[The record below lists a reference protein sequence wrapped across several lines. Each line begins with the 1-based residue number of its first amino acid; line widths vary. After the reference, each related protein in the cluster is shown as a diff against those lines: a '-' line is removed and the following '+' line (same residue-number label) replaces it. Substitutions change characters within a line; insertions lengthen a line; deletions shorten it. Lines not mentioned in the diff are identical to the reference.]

1 MATQYAFGKIVTNG
15 LILALDAAD
24 KNSYPGTG
32 TAWNDLSGNENTGT
46 VSGSANFSTTNGGSF
61 SFPTSGSFIFPENS
75 ALNTQTPTVEV
86 WAKVNSL
93 SQNGFWFEKGNVNTQ
108 YSLFIE
114 GSNNLICWRQYFSN
128 SSTLTNLT
136 ITPSTY
142 INTTNWFQIAG
153 TFTSGARRIYVNGVL
168 VASDAQ
174 TGTIATNTNG
184 SSIGVYG
191 GFNGSRG
198 YYYNGNIGIVKVYNR
213 DLSATEIAL
222 NYNAQ
227 KSRFGLI

>member
-15 LILALDAAD
+15 LVLALDAAD
-24 KNSYPGTG
+24 RNSYPGTG
-32 TAWNDLSGNENTGT
+32 TTWNDVSGNENTGT
-46 VSGSANFSTTNGGSF
+46 VSGSANFSTINGGNF
-61 SFPTSGSFIFPENS
+61 SFPTSGSFVFPENS

-86 WAKVNSL
+86 WARTNATN
-93 SQNGFWFEKGNVNTQ
+93 QNGFWFEKGNVNTQ
-108 YSLFIE
+108 YSLFLENTNI
-114 GSNNLICWRQYFSN
+114 IWRHYFSN
-128 SSTLTNLT
+128 LSNYNNLT
-136 ITPSTY
+136 VPAATY

-198 YYYNGNIGIVKVYNR
+198 YYYNGNIGTVKVYNR
-213 DLSATEIAL
+213 ALSATEIAQ

-227 KSRFGLI
+227 KSRFGLS

>member
-1 MATQYAFGKIVTNG
+1 MGVSGGPDVIQDG
-15 LILALDAAD
+15 LVLALDAAD
-24 KNSYPGTG
+24 RNSYPGSG
-32 TAWNDLSGNENTGT
+32 TTWNDLSGNGNIGT

-86 WAKVNSL
+86 WARTNATN
-93 SQNGFWFEKGNVNTQ
+93 QNGFWFEKGNVNTQ
-108 YSLFIE
+108 YSLFQESTTIV
-114 GSNNLICWRQYFSN
+114 WRQF
-128 SSTLTNLT
+128 LTNLGSYSNLT
-136 ITPSTY
+136 VTTATY
-142 INTTNWFQIAG
+142 INTANWFQVVG
-153 TFTSGARRIYVNGVL
+153 TFTSGTRRIYVNGVL
-168 VASDAQ
+168 AGSDAQ

-198 YYYNGNIGIVKVYNR
+198 YYYNGNIGTVKVYNR
-213 DLSATEIAL
+213 ALSATEIAQ
-222 NYNAQ
+222 NYNSL